1 MSFSGDIKK
10 ELSQIVPEARHCQ
23 LAELSALIGVC
34 GKVLY
39 NENGEKC
46 LKISSENIS
55 VIRKCFTLLKKTYN
69 ISTDISI
76 QKCLK
81 NKNATYE
88 VLVDNEREITRILQG
103 TKLLQGDIRPVIFED
118 AIVEPLMIQMQCCKR
133 SFIRGYFLACGSM
146 SNPKKSYHL
155 EWVCQ
160 SKGKAEQVEGIVNSF
175 GMDAKIVIRKKSY
188 IVYLKEGAQIVD
200 VLNIMEAH
208 VALMELENV
217 RIIKEMRNAVNR
229 KVNCETAN
237 INKTVSAAVKQVND
251 IVYIRDCVGL
261 ESLAEGLQELAELRL
276 QYQDASLIELGGMLS
291 TPVGKSGVNHRMR
304 KLAEVAEKLKRNQEE
319 RL

>member
-23 LAELSALIGVC
+23 LSELSAIIGAC
-34 GKVLY
+34 GEVLLD
-39 NENGEKC
+39 ENGKKY
-46 LKISSENIS
+46 LRISSENIS
-55 VIRKCFTLLKKTYN
+55 VIRKCFTLLKKAYN
-69 ISTDISI
+69 IGTDISI
-76 QKCLK
+76 RKCLK
-81 NKNATYE
+81 NKSSMYE
-88 VLVDNEREITRILQG
+88 VLVENEEEIARVLQG
-103 TKLLQGDIRPVIFED
+103 TKLLHGEIRPVMFSDSIGNS
-118 AIVEPLMIQMQCCKR
+118 LLIQKPCCKR
-133 SFIRGYFLACGSM
+133 SFVRGYFLTSGSM
-146 SNPKKSYHL
+146 SNPNKSYHL

-160 SKGKAEQVEGIVNSF
+160 SKEKAEQVEGLINSF
-175 GMDAKIVIRKKSY
+175 GMDAKTVVRKKNY

-251 IVYIRDCVGL
+251 IVYIRDSVGL
-261 ESLAEGLQELAELRL
+261 DALAEGLIEVAELRL
-276 QYQDASLIELGGMLS
+276 QYQDASLIELGSML
-291 TPVGKSGVNHRMR
+291 TEPVGKSGVNHRMR
-304 KLAEVAEKLKRNQEE
+304 KIAEVAEELRRNQEE